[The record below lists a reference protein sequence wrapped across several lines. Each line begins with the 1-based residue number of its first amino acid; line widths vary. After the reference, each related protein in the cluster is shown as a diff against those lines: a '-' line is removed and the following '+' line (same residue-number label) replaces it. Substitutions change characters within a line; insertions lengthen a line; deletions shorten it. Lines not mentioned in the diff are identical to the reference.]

1 MAARSDKRK
10 MREEEAVDLKQQAFD
25 RLADALADA
34 MRHGVVNNSHVSYLG
49 FEMFNAVHDRLEP
62 F

>member
-1 MAARSDKRK
+1 MASRSDARKR
-10 MREEEAVDLKQQAFD
+10 REEEVDLKQQAFD
-25 RLADALADA
+25 RLADALAEA
-34 MRHGVVNNSHVSYLG
+34 MRHGVVNNGHVSYLG